1 MALNRFSDALI
12 FFVAM
17 FGAIILMGS
26 IAVAQDIGA
35 GKITFAKNCSACH
48 QVTGLGIKGAFPA
61 LAGDALV
68 QGADEVLIKTVLQG
82 RGGMPTFAAMLKDQD
97 LANVLSYVRSAWG
110 NHSDPIDPERVA
122 AIRETLAAVDT
133 RPKGN

>member
-1 MALNRFSDALI
+1 MALSRLSGGVNLFGVLFGFLI
-12 FFVAM
+12 LGGPVSF
-17 FGAIILMGS
+17 
-26 IAVAQDIGA
+26 AQDLAA

-68 QGADEVLIKTVLQG
+68 QGADDVLIKTVLQG

-110 NHSDPIDPERVA
+110 NHSDPIEPERVA